1 MKQLL
6 SRDRGRI
13 LPLLMSLPILFAT
26 SLQAQQDAAAT
37 YQEDMAWLE
46 QADASRTYVQDSS
59 AVRIDEFIDFACSTC
74 QAFFILRADSLKE
87 RLVDPGRVNLVVRS
101 FPLARLMR
109 GFQAAEAALCAGALG
124 GQRGFEG
131 MQHRLFM
138 NQASWQPLRN
148 PLPLFEQYAQE
159 IRVPLEDFRD
169 CLTRDAMAPLIIHD
183 LRLGHG
189 AQVAGTPSFVF
200 NRGPD
205 VLGDV
210 QFYGN
215 QPLEAFEEAIRRVP
229 GGL

>member
-1 MKQLL
+1 MKQLFHWH
-6 SRDRGRI
+6 RI
-13 LPLLMSLPILFAT
+13 GSLPLFVSVPLLSAT
-26 SLQAQQDAAAT
+26 SVQGQEAAAAT

-46 QADASRTYVQDSS
+46 RADASRTYVQDSA

-87 RLVDPGRVNLVVRS
+87 RLVDPGSVNLVVRP

-124 GQRGFEG
+124 DRRGFEG

-138 NQASWQPLRN
+138 NQATWQPLRN
-148 PLPLFEQYAQE
+148 PIPLFEQYAQE
-159 IRVPLEDFRD
+159 IHLPPEEFRD
-169 CLTRDAMAPLIIHD
+169 CLARDAMAPLIIHD
-183 LRLGHG
+183 LRLGNG

-200 NRGPD
+200 NRGTEIH
-205 VLGDV
+205 GDI

-215 QPLEAFEEAIRRVP
+215 QPLEAFEDAIRRVP